1 MKLNLAGVVMV
12 FASAA
17 ILVSFGEEPRANTD
31 AAPREEWASEVV
43 TIKYERAADIAAA
56 LNGLT
61 THYHGLGT
69 NPLASRRDA
78 ENVLSNAWA
87 NVSPQFKELNRR
99 REANSGSE
107 GVVGPEKEMHSGI
120 DRIIADERTN
130 AVLIYA
136 LKRDLKILKET
147 IARLDTAREGILIEA
162 VIFEVALNGTN
173 SAEVICFGGS
183 GSEWHALA
191 NGQSGYSKAF
201 APMGGTDRDF
211 DAMITQLAEHKEVK
225 ILQRPRIQTADGVA
239 ASLFVGD
246 SRYCPRTCQDEPG
259 MRAEEGRHSMN
270 ELLGVTLD
278 ISPTITPER
287 KLLMTIAQTIEKYA
301 GSTNMVNVGTVP
313 ITSRQNLKTEVTVAD
328 RQTTVFAGPVEHTQ
342 DKPAKG
348 IPVLKNTPLIGGFFR
363 NHPRKMKVETLLA
376 IRATILPQ
384 NHARASQEG
393 TQRMEKALATNR

>member
-147 IARLDTAREGILIEA
+147 IARLDTAREEILIEA
-162 VIFEVALNGTN
+162 VVFEVTLDGTN
-173 SAEVICFGGS
+173 SAETICFGGS
-183 GSEWHALA
+183 ESEVHPLTSY
-191 NGQSGYSKAF
+191 GESGPSKVF
-201 APMGGTDRDF
+201 APVGGTDTDF
-211 DAMITQLAEHKEVK
+211 HAMIARLTEHKAVK

-239 ASLFVGD
+239 ASLFVGATRPY
-246 SRYCPRTCQDEPG
+246 SRIDQDESDR
-259 MRAEEGRHSMN
+259 RAEESRYSMN
-270 ELLGVTLD
+270 EVLGVTLD
-278 ISPTITPER
+278 VSPTITRER
-287 KLLMTIAQTIEKYA
+287 KLRMNIAQTIDKYA
-301 GSTNMVNVGTVP
+301 GITNIANFKEP
-313 ITSRQNLKTEVTVAD
+313 ITRRQKLQAELTVAD
-328 RQTTVFAGPVEHTQ
+328 GQTIVVAGPVEQAQ
-342 DKPAKG
+342 DKPPKG
-348 IPVLKNTPLIGGFFR
+348 VPVLKDTPLIGGLFR
-363 NHPRKMKVETLLA
+363 NHPRKMQVQTLMA
-376 IRATILPQ
+376 IRATILPEKI
-384 NHARASQEG
+384 ARTS
-393 TQRMEKALATNR
+393 K